1 MKYEYLSHGLRNV
14 LKTRNITYKDI
25 ALKMEMSE
33 SGVKKMLTANDISY
47 NKLTSILDLLELK
60 LEDLTPLAIKPYKKL
75 SEEQERFFI
84 KNPKHFNFFIQLHH
98 YKMKSENLMKA
109 NSKLSKAKMSKFL
122 DDLEKIKIIR
132 QLDGKMHSLLEDGF
146 ITSEYFN
153 TRYRTN
159 YGVVI
164 EKLNDIESGQWKS
177 WMFEGFGTFSLSH
190 NSALE
195 LRNQLQSLFDEFS
208 NRSEREK
215 KFYESKDLVDIGTL
229 LLNIP
234 MKIQD
239 VFPII

>member
-1 MKYEYLSHGLRNV
+1 MNYELLSEGLRNV

-25 ALKMEMSE
+25 ALKMDMSE
-33 SGVKKMLTANDISY
+33 SGVKKMLTANDIGY
-47 NKLTSILDLLELK
+47 NKLSSILDLLELK
-60 LEDLTPLAIKPYKKL
+60 LEDLTPLASKTYKKL
-75 SEEQERFFI
+75 SEEQENFFL

-98 YKMKSENLMKA
+98 YKMNSEHLKKA
-109 NSKLSKAKMSKFL
+109 NSKLSKAKMSQFL
-122 DDLEKIKIIR
+122 GDLEKIKIIR
-132 QLDGKMHSLLEDGF
+132 QIDGKIHSLLEDGF
-146 ITSEYFN
+146 QASKDFN
-153 TRYRTN
+153 DRYRTN
-159 YGVVI
+159 YDVVI
-164 EKLNDIESGQWKS
+164 EKLNDIENGQWKS

-215 KFYESKDLVDIGTL
+215 KFYEPKDLVNTGTL
-229 LLNIP
+229 FLNIP